1 MKLTMVHGG
10 CEDNKVECTILDLN
24 LVVASFLTY
33 LMIVRAPYL
42 PQWLPGQRTLL
53 SLPSERYVDI
63 HIVGITPHLALL
75 A

>member
-1 MKLTMVHGG
+1 MMHGRS
-10 CEDNKVECTILDLN
+10 EDEKVECTILDLN

-33 LMIVRAPYL
+33 LMVVCAPYL
-42 PQWLPGQRTLL
+42 SQWFHGHRTLL
-53 SLPSERYVDI
+53 SLPSEWYVDI